1 MNENETEC
9 GKKKVLRQEKGWFL
23 NAGIARKH
31 GFEGREIGRF
41 LRGALAAGKCFEGG
55 KMRVLIPILS
65 EQENNEAFL
74 EQALK
79 GAKEAIVLLVVDT
92 NTNTQE
98 EFGFTTA
105 HIQKGR
111 AVIESVKEI
120 IGRKRKK
127 SEEIIE
133 WGDPKSKILN
143 LALLRKVDK
152 VIMKSQ
158 ENNYFKNLVK
168 SQKDEKIEVETV

>member
-1 MNENETEC
+1 M
-9 GKKKVLRQEKGWFL
+9 
-23 NAGIARKH
+23 
-31 GFEGREIGRF
+31 
-41 LRGALAAGKCFEGG
+41 
-55 KMRVLIPILS
+55 
-65 EQENNEAFL
+65 
-74 EQALK
+74 
-79 GAKEAIVLLVVDT
+79 LLVVDT

-152 VIMKSQ
+152 VVMKSQ

-168 SQKDEKIEVETV
+168 SLKDEKIEVETV